1 MHTARHK
8 RSAPDPAFPK
18 MLPASARAGCSQAR
32 RVHPAREVQLLHAP
46 WARSGHLCSSK
57 QPLPPWSSSLPS
69 SFSLG
74 FALEMEAAS
83 VWVPRAVAWSRVA
96 WHGMVRHGTAWSP
109 RCLCCGVAR
118 CSTVPQPGRSADRSS
133 TSTTSSLLAA
143 STPTSPSPCPHQ
155 SGRQHWDGSG
165 RAGAAI
171 TLLLPVTSP
180 LQKARR
186 AGRRPCAPFWRP
198 RKFPSSEGINR

>member
-96 WHGMVRHGTAWSP
+96 WHGTAQHGTVPPLPVLWGGTVQHGATARP
-109 RCLCCGVAR
+109 QCRQEQHQHHELPACCQHPDL
-118 CSTVPQPGRSADRSS
+118 PQSMPTPVRSAALGWQWPRRGCHYPAAPSDEPSAKS
-133 TSTTSSLLAA
+133 QTSWQT
-143 STPTSPSPCPHQ
+143 SPCPI
-155 SGRQHWDGSG
+155 SE
-165 RAGAAI
+165 AKEI
-171 TLLLPVTSP
+171 P
-180 LQKARR
+180 L
-186 AGRRPCAPFWRP
+186 
-198 RKFPSSEGINR
+198 E

>member
-8 RSAPDPAFPK
+8 HSAPDPAFPK

-96 WHGMVRHGTAWSP
+96 WHGTARHGPPAACAVGWHSA
-109 RCLCCGVAR
+109 AR
-118 CSTVPQPGRSADRSS
+118 CHSQ
-133 TSTTSSLLAA
+133 AA
-143 STPTSPSPCPHQ
+143 VQT
-155 SGRQHWDGSG
+155 
-165 RAGAAI
+165 GAAPAPRAPC
-171 TLLLPVTSP
+171 LLPVPRPPPVRAHTSQVGSTGMAVATQGLP
-180 LQKARR
+180 L
-186 AGRRPCAPFWRP
+186 PCC
-198 RKFPSSEGINR
+198 SQ